1 MKTHV
6 NSKPLHIIR
15 SKSKGVKLA
24 HLTERRRTSR
34 DNQRHDARPSKE
46 IISKSSAT
54 LVACSEELLTGLLEK
69 YGSTTTR
76 HDIFKGLLK
85 AKFGE
90 KFRRMQRKHRQK
102 TLAVAAAM
110 YHVISRKPDSA
121 AALDTLVKRMHV
133 SPPRGSDRCRTIV
146 ECLVDYGST
155 PEERTHNRQYACA
168 DANALRYI
176 IRKGIEPQKVLAPE
190 QRESITKWAKRE
202 AQYRRQKTASDTR
215 PKVPEA
221 KSSMNSESAEGELP
235 VRRPSDQ
242 RYRMLQKWAKKG
254 VLLVHPEDHGRTLV
268 VTVTELAG
276 FTVDE
281 AKGRPDKVRAA
292 IEKTLDKAIQTAAEK
307 PPATALVRRRVFD
320 TRKLV
325 PSGPHPGILTKPVGQ
340 APCEK
345 PAVAK
350 EIESPSP

>member
-15 SKSKGVKLA
+15 SKSKGIKLA
-24 HLTERRRTSR
+24 RSDERRRINR

-54 LVACSEELLTGLLEK
+54 LVACSEELLKGFLIK

-85 AKFGE
+85 AKLGD

-102 TLAVAAAM
+102 ALAVASAV
-110 YHVISRKPDSA
+110 YHVISRKSDSV
-121 AALDTLVKRMHV
+121 AALDTLVQRMNV
-133 SPPRGSDRCRTIV
+133 SPPRGSDLCRTIV

-155 PEERTHNRQYACA
+155 PEERTDNRQYACT

-176 IRKGIEPQKVLAPE
+176 LRKGITPQKVLAPE
-190 QRESITKWAKRE
+190 QGESITTWAKRE
-202 AQYRRQKTASDTR
+202 AKYRRKKTAPDTR

-221 KSSMNSESAEGELP
+221 KRAMNSEATEGELP
-235 VRRPSDQ
+235 VRRPSER
-242 RYRMLQKWAKKG
+242 RYRMLQVWATKG
-254 VLLVHPEDHGRTLV
+254 VFVVEPKDHGRTLV
-268 VTVTELAG
+268 VTVLELAI
-276 FTVDE
+276 TVDE
-281 AKGRPDKVRAA
+281 AKRRPDKVRAA
-292 IEKTLDKAIQTAAEK
+292 IQKTLDKAIQKAPEK
-307 PPATALVRRRVFD
+307 PTATALVRRPILN

-325 PSGPHPGILTKPVGQ
+325 PS
-340 APCEK
+340 
-345 PAVAK
+345 
-350 EIESPSP
+350 